1 MSEIQALDVRIP
13 AEIINNWGWFLLFGI
28 CLVLLGAVAIVRSVA
43 ATVVSMLF
51 FGWLLLIAAG
61 IEIVQAVMVGK
72 WAGLF
77 QHWLSAALFGVLG
90 ALIVWRPVVTAE
102 ILTLLIGAFFLVA
115 GIFQLVTPFVISL
128 PEWGWHALN
137 GLITLVLGVLIL
149 AQWPVSGL
157 WVIGLFLGI
166 ELIFYGGA
174 WIAVALR
181 LRSARVRSTLYS
193 WQRRFYDVGN
203 EGTLASSEPVW
214 LCVGGPMDRG
224 RADGTS
230 NAPPRARSRKVANHE
245 VLAPGNPAWLAW
257 PRNHRSGPCCVLR
270 PARPQARPS
279 SGGQVV
285 K

>member
-13 AEIINNWGWFLLFGI
+13 AEIIHNWGWFLLFGI
-28 CLVLLGAVAIVRSVA
+28 CLVLLGALAIVRSVA

-61 IEIVQAVMVGK
+61 IEIIQAIMVGK

-181 LRSARVRSTLYS
+181 LRSAS
-193 WQRRFYDVGN
+193 
-203 EGTLASSEPVW
+203 
-214 LCVGGPMDRG
+214 
-224 RADGTS
+224 
-230 NAPPRARSRKVANHE
+230 
-245 VLAPGNPAWLAW
+245 
-257 PRNHRSGPCCVLR
+257 
-270 PARPQARPS
+270 
-279 SGGQVV
+279 
-285 K
+285 